1 MNPDEVRA
9 VLTNPAI
16 EVQGFRIPSLLSST
30 AASAT
35 CATPP
40 IGRALRL
47 LDDTWT
53 LMIVHNLLGGTKR
66 YGELLEALGS
76 VSPKTVSHRLK
87 LLEEIGFV
95 QRQAFAEIPPRVEYS
110 LTAKG
115 LALVDV
121 MDAIRQ
127 FAEQYLAEEPPT
139 APCPPPATP
148 PCP

>member
-1 MNPDEVRA
+1 M
-9 VLTNPAI
+9 
-16 EVQGFRIPSLLSST
+16 
-30 AASAT
+30 AT
-35 CATPP
+35 QS
-40 IGRALRL
+40 GY
-47 LDDTWT
+47 
-53 LMIVHNLLGGTKR
+53 NLLGGTKR
-66 YGELLEALGS
+66 YGELLAALGS

-127 FAEQYLAEEPPT
+127 FAEQYLAEDAPT
-139 APCPPPATP
+139 APCPPPAEP
-148 PCP
+148 FCP